1 MPKNKIDFRN
11 IIKLFQKADKPL
23 ARKDIYKAIAFKK
36 QDKKKIK
43 AILNELV
50 KQGKLIQ
57 TGRTYCL
64 VNKLPIIKGRFE
76 MQKSGIAFVLPE
88 DKRRKD
94 IYIHPDS
101 FAGAWH
107 GDLVLVA
114 ILPQKRGRSPEGR
127 VVRILDR
134 ELQELPVKVT
144 KQIGLNIYLTRPT
157 DLKHPFSLLVEVSEP
172 DMSLTPGDIIIVR
185 PVKQLEPALW
195 SAFLVQKLGPETELE
210 VQEKLVKKNHLI
222 PTDFPHAVL
231 KELEYLPSSPLED
244 DFKGRSDLTHLDFVT
259 IDGAK
264 ARDFDDAIYVEK
276 QNNSFNL
283 YVAIADVSHYVN
295 LGSALDREAQARG
308 NSYYFPLSVE
318 PMFPEKLSNGLCSL
332 NPQVNRLV
340 MVAEMIFSAKGER
353 KKAKFY
359 PGVIKSKARLT
370 YSQVFEAVELN
381 NKEAQ
386 KEIAHL
392 LPMLKNASK
401 LAHLLLQKRKQR
413 GSIDF
418 DLPEPEVLFNIR
430 DAQLQVRPRVRNFAH
445 QIIEEF
451 MIAAN
456 EAVAGFLE
464 EQGILFLYRVHP
476 EPDQEKLD
484 ALFKLLATTEL
495 GPKLPREKDPKSL
508 QTLLKEARN
517 TDLEFLV
524 NRLLLRSMMQARYS
538 PINEGHFGL
547 ASTSYCHFTSPIR
560 RYADLVVH
568 RALKK
573 VLSAQI
579 PARQK
584 PKKLKKLGESLS
596 VLERKAMEAER
607 EILKR
612 ATILSLRTRIGESFT
627 GVISGLTDFGFWVE
641 LEDVLAD
648 GLVRLSSLTDD
659 YYTFWPEQQ
668 KIIGRRTGKTFSLG
682 QKIEVILQN
691 ASLDR
696 LELELI
702 VLNFRSSES

>member
-1 MPKNKIDFRN
+1 
-11 IIKLFQKADKPL
+11 
-23 ARKDIYKAIAFKK
+23 
-36 QDKKKIK
+36 
-43 AILNELV
+43 
-50 KQGKLIQ
+50 
-57 TGRTYCL
+57 
-64 VNKLPIIKGRFE
+64 
-76 MQKSGIAFVLPE
+76 
-88 DKRRKD
+88 
-94 IYIHPDS
+94 
-101 FAGAWH
+101 
-107 GDLVLVA
+107 
-114 ILPQKRGRSPEGR
+114 
-127 VVRILDR
+127 
-134 ELQELPVKVT
+134 
-144 KQIGLNIYLTRPT
+144 
-157 DLKHPFSLLVEVSEP
+157 
-172 DMSLTPGDIIIVR
+172 
-185 PVKQLEPALW
+185 
-195 SAFLVQKLGPETELE
+195 
-210 VQEKLVKKNHLI
+210 
-222 PTDFPHAVL
+222 
-231 KELEYLPSSPLED
+231 
-244 DFKGRSDLTHLDFVT
+244 
-259 IDGAK
+259 
-264 ARDFDDAIYVEK
+264 
-276 QNNSFNL
+276 
-283 YVAIADVSHYVN
+283 
-295 LGSALDREAQARG
+295 
-308 NSYYFPLSVE
+308 
-318 PMFPEKLSNGLCSL
+318 MFPEKLSNGLCSL